1 MNRFEKMSWYSL
13 VFCIISISSFLVLL
27 PFAGV
32 FIATA
37 MFGFLGIAGLAPV
50 IFRGK
55 EPADERDLL
64 ILRRAQFAGHLMFWL
79 LFVLGSICTWG
90 VLFYRGIE
98 SIPIQTLPLMVFWGM
113 WIIVTVQSVTT
124 VILYRRRG
132 IGVEHYD
139 R

>member
-1 MNRFEKMSWYSL
+1 MPVLHLLSFGGKSL
-13 VFCIISISSFLVLL
+13 RTNVTFC
-27 PFAGV
+27 
-32 FIATA
+32 
-37 MFGFLGIAGLAPV
+37 
-50 IFRGK
+50 
-55 EPADERDLL
+55 
-64 ILRRAQFAGHLMFWL
+64 AQFAGHLMFWL